1 MHLTGNLVRFLTVEF
16 L

>member
-1 MHLTGNLVRFLTVEF
+1 MHLAGNSVSFLTVEF